1 MKIAI
6 CEDNLKE
13 LEEIKEL
20 IEKTELFAGAEYF
33 LFSSGSELVN
43 ALSDGLYPDFAFL
56 DVDMPGKNGIETG
69 REINEKCEKTIII
82 FITAYPQYA
91 IDAYDSSAFHYL
103 LKTDSF
109 DRFSSV
115 LKKAVNKYKVLHRFY
130 VLKTKNGPVK
140 LEICDIYYVEHYKKQ
155 LYFHTSKGLYEVR
168 MTLEKAYE
176 ELKSF
181 DFCKVHQ
188 GYIVNMEKEVMF
200 GKEDVCL
207 DNGEKV
213 SVSLRKRSDA
223 VKAYAKYLERN
234 Y

>member
-1 MKIAI
+1 
-6 CEDNLKE
+6 
-13 LEEIKEL
+13 
-20 IEKTELFAGAEYF
+20 
-33 LFSSGSELVN
+33 
-43 ALSDGLYPDFAFL
+43 
-56 DVDMPGKNGIETG
+56 
-69 REINEKCEKTIII
+69 
-82 FITAYPQYA
+82 
-91 IDAYDSSAFHYL
+91 
-103 LKTDSF
+103 
-109 DRFSSV
+109 
-115 LKKAVNKYKVLHRFY
+115 
-130 VLKTKNGPVK
+130 
-140 LEICDIYYVEHYKKQ
+140 
-155 LYFHTSKGLYEVR
+155 

-188 GYIVNMEKEVMF
+188 GYIVNMEKVVMF